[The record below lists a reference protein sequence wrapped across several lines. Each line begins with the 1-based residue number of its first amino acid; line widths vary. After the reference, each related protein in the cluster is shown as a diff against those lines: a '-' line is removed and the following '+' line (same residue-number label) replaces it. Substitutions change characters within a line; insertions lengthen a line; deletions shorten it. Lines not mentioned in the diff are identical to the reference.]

1 MHPVRQPL
9 LAAGLAT
16 AATVA
21 TLGLAPGAAV
31 AAPTAAAPAAAIPAT
46 SAPAISAPAISV
58 DWFGVAD
65 VRARTATVHGRFA
78 CGDERGLAYIE
89 VHLGQRVRRA
99 SVTGFGFGV
108 IGACTDERTAGTWTA
123 TIPADAG
130 TFRPGPATTT
140 ARLVVEPNSLT
151 ETTEHLR
158 LRPACPHP

>member
-1 MHPVRQPL
+1 MHRPPL

-21 TLGLAPGAAV
+21 TLGLAPSPAV
-31 AAPTAAAPAAAIPAT
+31 AAPSTTPT
-46 SAPAISAPAISV
+46 ISV
-58 DWFGVAD
+58 DWLGVAD
-65 VRARTATVHGRFA
+65 VRARTATVHGRFD
-78 CGDERGLAYIE
+78 CGDERGLAYVE

-123 TIPADAG
+123 TIPADTRA
-130 TFRPGPATTT
+130 FRPGRATTT

-151 ETTEHLR
+151 ETTEPVR
-158 LRPACPHP
+158 LRPSCPRP